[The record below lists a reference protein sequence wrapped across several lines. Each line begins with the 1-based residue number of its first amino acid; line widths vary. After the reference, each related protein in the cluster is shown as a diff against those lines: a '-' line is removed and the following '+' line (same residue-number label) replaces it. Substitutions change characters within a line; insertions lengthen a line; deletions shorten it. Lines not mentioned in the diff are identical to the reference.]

1 MKECIVADEEEK
13 EDFLTDEFVRK
24 IINETIEFDRKLN
37 EPEFLRKIRIE
48 EEKIRSIDLEA
59 LIEKNKHSGDIV

>member
-1 MKECIVADEEEK
+1 MQEYDVEDEDK
-13 EDFLTDEFVRK
+13 TEDYLTDDFVRRV
-24 IINETIEFDRKLN
+24 IEETIEFDKKMQD
-37 EPEFLRKIRIE
+37 PEFLRKIRIE